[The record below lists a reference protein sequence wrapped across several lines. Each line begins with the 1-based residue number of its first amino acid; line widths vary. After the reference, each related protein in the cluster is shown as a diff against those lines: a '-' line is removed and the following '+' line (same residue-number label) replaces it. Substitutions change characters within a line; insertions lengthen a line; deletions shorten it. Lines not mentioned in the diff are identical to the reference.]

1 MSKEYDLN
9 IDGHPNIYNNY
20 SPRRFKV
27 FFSIPDNGVN
37 KDTGILLLLP
47 GFGAH
52 SQSKVYKKMRDVFS
66 DKYNLIT
73 VQCDY
78 FGQKY
83 MQNNYKLKADFS
95 LDFIK
100 QKVNEYDFEAFVQDQ
115 NYIYTILNKYDGEFP
130 FSGILDEGIN
140 EFNDMGLMQA
150 LDNIN
155 AVLAVKAIIKDNNYE
170 YNINKIIAYGHSHGA
185 YLAYLCNAFT
195 RDLFTL
201 IIDNSAWLYPEY
213 LSSPRY
219 LINKI
224 NNSIVETKLDYIAS
238 KISKIKENDLLNL
251 HFLYKSFKNSCQI
264 VSFHGVND
272 TLVKE
277 SEKSTFCSEVNNCTY
292 YSIAPKNVDGMIFKS
307 STHGLDADF
316 LLLFDKVMAT
326 KNINY
331 RYKLNIDEYRIC
343 TKEREYIFDYRSG
356 MSFLNINFI

>member
-1 MSKEYDLN
+1 
-9 IDGHPNIYNNY
+9 
-20 SPRRFKV
+20 
-27 FFSIPDNGVN
+27 VN

-95 LDFIK
+95 LGFIK
-100 QKVNEYDFEAFVQDQ
+100 EKVNENDFEAFVQDQ
-115 NYIYTILNKYDGEFP
+115 NYIYKILNKYDGKFP

-140 EFNDMGLMQA
+140 EFNDMGVMQA

-155 AVLAVKAIIKDNNYE
+155 AVLAVKAIVKDNNYE
-170 YNINKIIAYGHSHGA
+170 YNIKKIIAYGHSHGA

-201 IIDNSAWLYPEY
+201 IIDNSAWIYPEY
-213 LSSPRY
+213 LNSPRY

-224 NNSIVETKLDYIAS
+224 NNSIVETKFDYIAS
-238 KISKIKENDLLNL
+238 KISKIKEKDLLNL
-251 HFLYKSFKNSCQI
+251 HFLYKSFKNSSHI
-264 VSFHGVND
+264 ISFHGVND

-277 SEKSTFCSEVNNCTY
+277 SDKSTFCSEVNNCHIT
-292 YSIAPKNVDGMIFKS
+292 ALRKKM
-307 STHGLDADF
+307 
-316 LLLFDKVMAT
+316 
-326 KNINY
+326 
-331 RYKLNIDEYRIC
+331 
-343 TKEREYIFDYRSG
+343 
-356 MSFLNINFI
+356 

>member
-1 MSKEYDLN
+1 MSKEYDVT
-9 IDGHPNIYNNY
+9 IDGHPNIYTNY
-20 SPRRFKV
+20 SPRKFNV
-27 FFSIPDNGVN
+27 YFSVPDNGVN

-83 MQNNYKLKADFS
+83 MQNNFKLKADFS

-100 QKVNEYDFEAFVQDQ
+100 EKVSEKDFDAFVQ
-115 NYIYTILNKYDGEFP
+115 NKNFIYNILNKYEGKFP
-130 FSGILDEGIN
+130 FRGVLDEGIDD
-140 EFNDMGLMQA
+140 FNDMGIMQA

-155 AVLAVKAIIKDNNYE
+155 AVLAVFAIVKDNNYE
-170 YNINKIIAYGHSHGA
+170 YNPNKIIAYGHSHGA

-201 IIDNSAWLYPEY
+201 IIDNSAWIYPKY

-224 NNSIVETKLDYIAS
+224 NNSIVETKIDYIAS
-238 KISKIKENDLLNL
+238 KTSKLKDNDLLDL
-251 HFLYKSFKNSCQI
+251 RFLYNSFKNNSEI
-264 VSFHGVND
+264 ISFHGIND

-277 SEKSTFCSEVNNCTY
+277 SEKSTFCRGVNNCTY
-292 YSIAPKNVDGMIFKS
+292 SYIDQKDVDGMVFKS
-307 STHGLDADF
+307 TTHGLDADF
-316 LLLFDKVMAT
+316 LLLFDKVVGN
-326 KNINY
+326 KKFNERDNVY
-331 RYKLNIDEYRIC
+331 LDEYRFH
-343 TKEREYIFDYRSG
+343 TKEKEYIFDYRSG
-356 MSFLNINFI
+356 LSYLTIK